1 MQSKL
6 LTNIQKKFEP
16 SELFFL
22 ADIHDKNMT
31 DAAVKEELLRLTKSK
46 DLNRYSYGVYYLPG
60 KEEPS
65 ALKAIE
71 LRYISKGGEVYGF
84 YTGDNFINALKG
96 IKVTLDDHIEIMTN
110 RATSGKKNV
119 YMFEKRFTLRK
130 PYYKIDKYNMTT
142 NAFLSYIA
150 MTPLAEI
157 KKNYSILANYCRKE
171 HLSANDVMEMA
182 QYFPTKTASKLLSS
196 DLYRSLWKH

>member
-6 LTNIQKKFEP
+6 LINIQKKFKP

-22 ADIHDKNMT
+22 SDIHDKNMS
-31 DAAVKEELLRLTKSK
+31 DAAVKEEFLRLTKTK
-46 DLNRYSYGVYYLPG
+46 EINRYSYGVYYIPG
-60 KEEPS
+60 LSEPS

-71 LRYISKGGEVYGF
+71 LRYISKDSDIYGF
-84 YTGDNFINALKG
+84 YTGENFLNILRGKK
-96 IKVTLDDHIEIMTN
+96 ISLEDHIEIMTN

-150 MTPLAEI
+150 MTPLSEI
-157 KKNYSILANYCRKE
+157 KKNYSLLANYCRKE
-171 HLSANDVMEMA
+171 HLSASDVMNMA

>member
-6 LTNIQKKFEP
+6 FLTITKKFEP

-22 ADIHDKNMT
+22 SDIHDKNMT
-31 DAAVKEELLRLTKSK
+31 DAAVKEELLRLTKSG
-46 DLNRYSYGVYYLPG
+46 DLARYSYGVYYIPG
-60 KEEPS
+60 KDSPS

-71 LRYISKGGEVYGF
+71 LRYIQKGNDIYGF
-84 YTGDNFINALKG
+84 YTGGNFINALKG
-96 IKVTLDDHIEIMTN
+96 KKISLDDKIEIMTN

-130 PYYKIDKYNMTT
+130 PYYKIDRYNTTT

-150 MTPLAEI
+150 MTPLSEI
-157 KKNYSILANYCRKE
+157 KKNYSILANYARRE
-171 HLSANDVMEMA
+171 HLSANDVMDMA
-182 QYFPTKTASKLLSS
+182 EHFPAKTASKLLSS

>member
-6 LTNIQKKFEP
+6 LLNIQKKFEP

-22 ADIHDKNMT
+22 SDIHDKDMT

-46 DLNRYSYGVYYLPG
+46 ELNRYSYGVYYLPG

-71 LRYISKGGEVYGF
+71 LRYLSKDNNVYGF
-84 YTGDNFINALKG
+84 YTGDNFINVLKG
-96 IKVTLDDHIEIMTN
+96 KKITIEDHIEIMTN

-142 NAFLSYIA
+142 NSFLSYIS

-157 KKNYSILANYCRKE
+157 KKNYSLLANYARKE
-171 HLSANDVMEMA
+171 HLSAVDVMEMA
-182 QYFPTKTASKLLSS
+182 QFFPSKTAAKLLAS

>member
-6 LTNIQKKFEP
+6 LQNIQKKFAP

-22 ADIHDKNMT
+22 SDIHDKDMT

-71 LRYISKGGEVYGF
+71 LRYLSKDNNVYGF
-84 YTGDNFINALKG
+84 YTGENFINVLKG
-96 IKVTLDDHIEIMTN
+96 KKITIEDRIEIMTN
-110 RATSGKKNV
+110 KATSGKKNV

-142 NAFLSYIA
+142 NSFLSYIS
-150 MTPLAEI
+150 MTPLPEM
-157 KKNYSILANYCRKE
+157 KKNYSLLANYARKE
-171 HLSANDVMEMA
+171 HLSAVDVMEMA
-182 QYFPTKTASKLLSS
+182 QFFPSKTAAKLLAS